1 MMSVASN
8 IYGILNRAERKRAL
22 VVMVLMLIGVLFE
35 TFSIGLVIPA
45 LAMLTQQG
53 SASGMGFLP
62 SYVPHAPEVM
72 QMQQMVQWGV
82 LALTVVYI
90 AKALFLSGL
99 VWWQTRFAFL
109 VQTRVSRQLLAAY
122 LSKPYIFHLQNNS
135 AQMIFNA
142 TMGVNLFAGSILHGL
157 ALITEIAVVSAIT
170 ILLLCV
176 EPFGTLVV
184 VGSLGGIAGLL
195 HQTTGQRNVR
205 WGERYQFHEGMRI
218 QHIQQGLGGVKD
230 IILSGRASSFL
241 ARYSAHNLGAAKM
254 ARNQN
259 VVQQMPRLVLEA
271 LAVVALSVL
280 VLMMLAQGKPL
291 SSIVPTIGLFATAAF
306 RLMPSANRILLALQT
321 IKYEKSAVET
331 LRREIQ
337 GAAVNALSESMGSE
351 VDRNVPPL
359 RHSIAI
365 EDLSFSYPD
374 SEAAA
379 LAHIDLAIPKGTT
392 VGFVGS
398 SGSGKSTL
406 LDVLLGLHKPNAGRV
421 LLDGEDI
428 QKNLSAW
435 QRQIGYVPQTI
446 YLTDESLRENVA
458 FGVAVENIDDRAVQ
472 RALAAA
478 QLAEFVSSLPAGL
491 DTLVGERGVRLS
503 GGQRQ
508 RIGIARALYNDAQI
522 LVLDEATS
530 ALDTDTEAEVMQAIQ
545 ALHGQKTILMVA
557 HRLST
562 VQQCDYIY
570 RLEMGRVVAQGTP
583 DMVL

>member
-1 MMSVASN
+1 MSVASN
-8 IYGILNRAERKRAL
+8 IYRILNRSERKRAL

-53 SASGMGFLP
+53 SVSGMGFLQ
-62 SYVPHAPEVM
+62 SYLPHAPDAM

-82 LALTVVYI
+82 LALTAVYI
-90 AKALFLSGL
+90 AKALFLSGS
-99 VWWQTRFAFL
+99 VWWQTRFAFS

-142 TMGVNLFAGSILHGL
+142 TTGVNLFAGSILHGM
-157 ALITEIAVVSAIT
+157 ALITEIAVVAAIT

-176 EPFGTLVV
+176 EPAGTLVV

-195 HQTTGQRNVR
+195 HLITGQRNVR
-205 WGERYQFHEGMRI
+205 WGVRYQFHEGMRI
-218 QHIQQGLGGVKD
+218 QHIQQGLGGVKE

-241 ARYSAHNLGAAKM
+241 ARYSEHNLGAANM
-254 ARNQN
+254 ACNQN
-259 VVQQMPRLVLEA
+259 VVQQMPRLALEA

-321 IKYEKSAVET
+321 MKYEKSAVET
-331 LRREIQ
+331 LHHEIQ
-337 GAAVNALSESMGSE
+337 GAAVVTLPGLMDSDANRNAF
-351 VDRNVPPL
+351 PL

-379 LAHIDLAIPKGTT
+379 LARIDLVILKGST
-392 VGFVGS
+392 VGFIGS

-406 LDVLLGLHKPNAGRV
+406 LDLLLGLHKPNAGKV

-428 QKNLSAW
+428 QNNMPAW

-458 FGVAVENIDDRAVQ
+458 FGVAVENIDDEAVQ

-491 DTLVGERGVRLS
+491 DSLVGERGVRLS

-562 VQQCDYIY
+562 MQQCDYIY